1 MLPGVTPPPRKLV
14 LMSLASP
21 ITSAPVSCLFLIN
34 SSANSIS
41 ATGQAPTSD
50 APPRKYLTQS
60 RLNYFLLAVSRFCAE
75 RMNVEY
81 FSDDCIFPGPGLLMS
96 EERIIRAM
104 VTRVIMRRQCDN
116 TWTPGGRGHWTG
128 HAQTNS
134 GLIWAVRTQPGW
146 SNTG

>member
-1 MLPGVTPPPRKLV
+1 MLPRVTPPPRKLV
-14 LMSLASP
+14 LMSLASA

-60 RLNYFLLAVSRFCAE
+60 RLNYFLLAESRFCAE
-75 RMNVEY
+75 RMNVGY

-104 VTRVIMRRQCDN
+104 AGDQSNNVATMRQYGDTRG
-116 TWTPGGRGHWTG
+116 PGHWAG

-134 GLIWAVRTQPGW
+134 GAHMGCQDTTRVVT
-146 SNTG
+146 T